1 MDVFNPSLGGLLR
14 GSLPRLKLVR
24 IMLETSNLTG
34 KYTPFSAKALLILL
48 ISAFFCKYQRFFS
61 KNSTFTQSNS
71 VTAVLE
77 IF

>member
-1 MDVFNPSLGGLLR
+1 
-14 GSLPRLKLVR
+14 
-24 IMLETSNLTG
+24 MLETSNLTG